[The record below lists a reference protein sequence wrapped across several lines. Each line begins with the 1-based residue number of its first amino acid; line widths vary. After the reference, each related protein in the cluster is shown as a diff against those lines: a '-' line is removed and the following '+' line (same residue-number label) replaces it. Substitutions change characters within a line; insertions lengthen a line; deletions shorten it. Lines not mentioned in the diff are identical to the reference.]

1 MAGTQGRSIGASV
14 GRQARQWGA
23 LTPVGLLVII
33 NVIVFVAMHFAAIIH
48 PSGGA
53 NLLDRLTLPL
63 SRLEIL
69 RQPWSLLTYM
79 FVQVDL
85 FHLLFNTL
93 GLAIFGFWLS
103 QTAGRVIVI
112 PLYVLG
118 ALAGGFITLLA
129 AHIPGAEVLF
139 RHDHLMGGTAGV
151 MAIVLASTLFMPDH
165 VVHLYFLFP
174 IKMKYLGLSMVALD
188 VLSLIFL
195 HNPAG
200 HISHLTGAMVGV
212 IFIRSIPRRERRRLV
227 SLTELLKQSG
237 IKDFDRITSGRRPL
251 RDDEHQHLRVSREE
265 QLDRILDKINREG
278 VHSLTTAEKKFLDE
292 YSRSL

>member
-23 LTPVGLLVII
+23 LSPVGLLVII
-33 NVIVFVAMHFAAIIH
+33 NVTIFACLHLASVIH
-48 PSGGA
+48 PQGA
-53 NLLDRLTLPL
+53 AHLLDKITLPL

-79 FVQVDL
+79 FVQVDF
-85 FHLLFNTL
+85 FHLLFNML
-93 GLAIFGFWLS
+93 GLAVFGFWLS
-103 QTAGRVIVI
+103 QTAGRIIVF
-112 PLYVLG
+112 PLYMLG
-118 ALAGGFITLLA
+118 ALVGGFVTVLV
-129 AHIPGAEVLF
+129 AHIPGADVLF
-139 RHDHLMGGTAGV
+139 RHDHLIGGTAGV

-174 IKMKYLGLSMVALD
+174 IKMKYLGLGMVALD
-188 VLSLIFL
+188 LLALLFL

-200 HISHLTGAMVGV
+200 HISHLAGAMVGV

-278 VHSLTTAEKKFLDE
+278 VHSLTAAEKKFLDE
-292 YSRSL
+292 YSKSL